1 MDMHWPWIKLFWRNN
16 MFDNFG
22 YYMSSSMKDWKAIKS
37 MEATYPKQ
45 YGQSLQ
51 QKKRGN
57 GKRKKRVKGK

>member
-1 MDMHWPWIKLFWRNN
+1 

-22 YYMSSSMKDWKAIKS
+22 YYMSTAMKDWKAINAIGS
-37 MEATYPKQ
+37 TSPKQ

>member
-1 MDMHWPWIKLFWRNN
+1 MVMHWPWIKLFWRNK
-16 MFDNFG
+16 MDFFPKP
-22 YYMSSSMKDWKAIKS
+22 YKYVTLPQKEEMS
-37 MEATYPKQ
+37 PKQ

>member
-1 MDMHWPWIKLFWRNN
+1 MDFFPKSYKYVTLPQKEA
-16 MFDNFG
+16 
-22 YYMSSSMKDWKAIKS
+22 MS
-37 MEATYPKQ
+37 PKQ